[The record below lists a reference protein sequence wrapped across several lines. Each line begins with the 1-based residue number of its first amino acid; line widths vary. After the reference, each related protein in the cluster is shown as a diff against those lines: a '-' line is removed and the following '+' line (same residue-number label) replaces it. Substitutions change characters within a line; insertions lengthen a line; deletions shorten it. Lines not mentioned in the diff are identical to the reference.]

1 MYVPRLPLLLTSL
14 PPGGV
19 SIENSGARMIRNL
32 VAVLVLLLTT
42 YAGGVLAN
50 DNETAAKNIVFVI
63 LDDLRFDGLGFL
75 TPQVQTPNI
84 DQLAA
89 EGVYFPNAVVT
100 TSLCSP
106 SRATI
111 LTGLT
116 TQNHKIVDNNNTSE
130 EGLVFFPRYLQEA
143 GYETGFFGKWHM
155 GRVTMRRVKDSI
167 DG

>member
-1 MYVPRLPLLLTSL
+1 MTMKRPLKIS
-14 PPGGV
+14 
-19 SIENSGARMIRNL
+19 
-32 VAVLVLLLTT
+32 
-42 YAGGVLAN
+42 
-50 DNETAAKNIVFVI
+50 FVI

-130 EGLVFFPRYLQEA
+130 EGLVFPRALPA
-143 GYETGFFGKWHM
+143 GGGLRDRLF
-155 GRVTMRRVKDSI
+155 R
-167 DG
+167 

>member
-106 SRATI
+106 
-111 LTGLT
+111 
-116 TQNHKIVDNNNTSE
+116 
-130 EGLVFFPRYLQEA
+130 A
-143 GYETGFFGKWHM
+143 GQ
-155 GRVTMRRVKDSI
+155 RS
-167 DG
+167 